1 MKIAAIPLLSMTLLC
16 VFVPA
21 AISQTSILLIPAGGM
36 ALLIGYI
43 LWKKTSFDKEEYY
56 ERQSK

>member
-1 MKIAAIPLLSMTLLC
+1 MTLLC

-21 AISQTSILLIPAGGM
+21 AISQTSILLSPAGGM

-43 LWKKTSFDKEEYY
+43 LWKKKTSFDKEEYY